1 MGHIDKGCLAGHQ
14 DDICSDSSHIESSH
28 KGWNNIQ
35 RAQASG
41 LMMFVAMS
49 FDFVHHCNVWITW
62 EKLQQKGFISSTF
75 RSHHIGLF
83 NHVAVL
89 WNTQTTSVPLKL
101 SEFTTV
107 NSNELFGLV
116 RSGHVVSWNGLI
128 KMEDEVN
135 FVGFTDASTTAG
147 GEDESATQS
156 RVANELGL
164 DPASFECP
172 ALIIGRSCRCQSP
185 RSLILY
191 IYIFGWLMLCRPS
204 ATDLLGTAISAL
216 PTSSL
221 LPFAP
226 PPRSGVSAS
235 RMCDTPVSASSGLS
249 QSPATSLAVPR
260 GSTKRVC
267 DSSAAEGPH
276 VKRAK
281 VHSMSSLEMMH
292 PTFGR
297 EGNDADSINETIPQS
312 ESPLPVQGGE
322 STPVWLLSPFPFQ
335 MS

>member
-14 DDICSDSSHIESSH
+14 DDICSDGSHIESSH

-83 NHVAVL
+83 NHVTVL

-135 FVGFTDASTTAG
+135 FVGFTDTSTTAV
-147 GEDESATQS
+147 GEDESATQ
-156 RVANELGL
+156 
-164 DPASFECP
+164 
-172 ALIIGRSCRCQSP
+172 
-185 RSLILY
+185 
-191 IYIFGWLMLCRPS
+191 
-204 ATDLLGTAISAL
+204 
-216 PTSSL
+216 
-221 LPFAP
+221 
-226 PPRSGVSAS
+226 
-235 RMCDTPVSASSGLS
+235 
-249 QSPATSLAVPR
+249 
-260 GSTKRVC
+260 K
-267 DSSAAEGPH
+267 
-276 VKRAK
+276 
-281 VHSMSSLEMMH
+281 
-292 PTFGR
+292 
-297 EGNDADSINETIPQS
+297 
-312 ESPLPVQGGE
+312 QGGKQA
-322 STPVWLLSPFPFQ
+322 WLGPCFVQVPCSHYQ
-335 MS
+335 QVM

>member
-14 DDICSDSSHIESSH
+14 DDICSDGSHIESSH

-49 FDFVHHCNVWITW
+49 FDFVHHRNVRITW

-89 WNTQTTSVPLKL
+89 WNMQTTLVPLKL
-101 SEFTTV
+101 SEFTTI

-135 FVGFTDASTTAG
+135 FVGFTDTSATAV

-164 DPASFECP
+164 DPASFERP
-172 ALIIGRSCRCQSP
+172 ALIISRSCRCQSP
-185 RSLILY
+185 QSLTY
-191 IYIFGWLMLCRPS
+191 IYIWL
-204 ATDLLGTAISAL
+204 ADALLAFSNRLAGHCNLSIANFQLAAFH
-216 PTSSL
+216 TS
-221 LPFAP
+221 
-226 PPRSGVSAS
+226 
-235 RMCDTPVSASSGLS
+235 
-249 QSPATSLAVPR
+249 TSLRSV
-260 GSTKRVC
+260 SKLDV
-267 DSSAAEGPH
+267 
-276 VKRAK
+276 
-281 VHSMSSLEMMH
+281 
-292 PTFGR
+292 
-297 EGNDADSINETIPQS
+297 
-312 ESPLPVQGGE
+312 
-322 STPVWLLSPFPFQ
+322 
-335 MS
+335 